1 MNISRRLLLLT
12 IFLVSVLGVKAYV
25 SAAPRV
31 PPRQPLAN
39 FPTQIGDYTMQGS
52 SGKISDTVQGVLRA
66 DDYVLRQYLRPDQT
80 VTDLFIAYYEVQKAG
95 ESMHS
100 PKNCLP
106 GSGWDPV
113 LNDTVMLE
121 KDPTGKPVYINRYL
135 IEKEGSQAL
144 VLYWYQSNGRV
155 IASEYWGKFYLVAE
169 ALRSGRRDGA
179 IIRLVVPVQR
189 GEDRELVTRRTLEFA
204 RAIRPELPKF
214 LPN

>member
-1 MNISRRLLLLT
+1 MNTTRRVLLLAVFML
-12 IFLVSVLGVKAYV
+12 LVLGLRAYV

-31 PPRQPLAN
+31 PPRQPLTN
-39 FPTQIGDYTMQGS
+39 FPTEINGYRMSGS
-52 SGKISDTVQGVLRA
+52 SQLAENVQGVLLA
-66 DDYVLRQYLRPDQT
+66 DDYILRQYSRAGRMPAE
-80 VTDLFIAYYEVQKAG
+80 LFVAYYEVQKAG

-113 LNDTVMLE
+113 LNDTVELE
-121 KDPTGKPVYINRYL
+121 RDANGKPVVVNRYL
-135 IEKEGSQAL
+135 IEKSGEKSL

-179 IIRLVVPVQR
+179 IIRVVVPIR
-189 GEDRELVTRRTLEFA
+189 KSDDREAVTRQTLEFA
-204 RAIRPELPKF
+204 RALRPELPKF
-214 LPN
+214 LPD

>member
-52 SGKISDTVQGVLRA
+52 SRKISDTVQGVLRA
-66 DDYVLRQYLRPDQT
+66 DDYVLREYLRPDQT

-113 LNDTVMLE
+113 INDTVMLE

-179 IIRLVVPVQR
+179 IIRLVVPVQK